1 MTLYD
6 KIIELGKLGFDIKFE
21 RFLHTNMNPYCSTR
35 ICIRYHGNVGVKID
49 NNKSFTPEKMANEK
63 FIVSEIDRM
72 YKEMKYHCY
81 AEGHYFREDRENYE
95 DS

>member
-21 RFLHTNMNPYCSTR
+21 RHLHTDMRPYCSTL
-35 ICIRYHGNVGVKID
+35 ISIRYHGNVGVKID
-49 NNKSFTPEKMANEK
+49 NSKQFTPELMANEK

-72 YKEMKYHCY
+72 YQEMKDHCY
-81 AEGHYFREDRENYE
+81 AEGHYFREDR
-95 DS
+95 D